1 MYLPTYVRMHEV
13 FLRMRFSDRSPDI
26 ALWPSAAKLPKYHSA
41 LEIHHLRFAV
51 ITAFST
57 APTELHCST
66 TTKDTLALQKYYV
79 LLASSPG
86 PSPREKGLVH
96 TDCACVVL
104 YPESGYIV
112 YFRKI
117 LCKLIIYD
125 YVICLFLLAYH
136 QQTY

>member
-1 MYLPTYVRMHEV
+1 MIQG
-13 FLRMRFSDRSPDI
+13 SDCQILSAFYTKPALCPLCKLLTSSPQTQS
-26 ALWPSAAKLPKYHSA
+26 P
-41 LEIHHLRFAV
+41 FV
-51 ITAFST
+51 AFS
-57 APTELHCST
+57 PSLI
-66 TTKDTLALQKYYV
+66 DTLTASIFTWYSYSIIASRCMVSYRAHAQ
-79 LLASSPG
+79 LASSPG

-125 YVICLFLLAYH
+125 YVICLFLLAYD

>member
-1 MYLPTYVRMHEV
+1 MVKGRQLPNTAHCNGDGMCV
-13 FLRMRFSDRSPDI
+13 
-26 ALWPSAAKLPKYHSA
+26 W
-41 LEIHHLRFAV
+41 V
-51 ITAFST
+51 I
-57 APTELHCST
+57 
-66 TTKDTLALQKYYV
+66 
-79 LLASSPG
+79 LASSPG

-125 YVICLFLLAYH
+125 YVICLFLLARMTNKRTRRTRSVRSGGW
-136 QQTY
+136 QVKDKKETYQASCLNWRSKCHVVGYSARTLLRKFYW